1 MLNTLRQV
9 GILFNKYKQVNKY
22 TLKYKLN
29 TTYNR

>member
-9 GILFNKYKQVNKY
+9 GILLNKYKQVNKV